1 MHTIDLLDRITTDG
15 GDHLIALADGHHITV
30 SGPAGAD
37 MFDEVFL
44 HPGLNTDWDHAEE
57 RWELHLADDP
67 KLLEGRLFI
76 DVPVEDVRTLID
88 QHGGTAS

>member
-1 MHTIDLLDRITTDG
+1 MHAIDRAAAAG
-15 GDHLIALADGHHITV
+15 GDHLIVLADGHRITV

-37 MFDEVFL
+37 SFDEVFL
-44 HPGLNTDWDHAEE
+44 HPGLDVDWDHPEE

-67 KLLEGRLFI
+67 DLLDGRLFI

-88 QHGGTAS
+88 QHGGT